1 MRAQEV
7 LIENNKKRYILLEQE
22 GLPVMPIM
30 KSQLHIVNENSVN
43 SQKATYK
50 VCYRNHILYVTHHML
65 PLLFT
70 HYNQDPSVF
79 LPI

>member
-30 KSQLHIVNENSVN
+30 KSQLHIV
-43 SQKATYK
+43 
-50 VCYRNHILYVTHHML
+50 
-65 PLLFT
+65 
-70 HYNQDPSVF
+70 
-79 LPI
+79 

>member
-1 MRAQEV
+1 
-7 LIENNKKRYILLEQE
+7 
-22 GLPVMPIM
+22 MPIM
-30 KSQLHIVNENSVN
+30 KSQLHIVNEKSLN